1 LAVPAWQVAHR
12 RKKRMGP
19 YRFAQHPVQQQPSF
33 VENVHDTSS
42 RSSSLQS
49 VRCERFTRTY
59 PGFVR
64 ASVQVSEDRQRVL
77 SHVQWLSK
85 SDCERAFENAEQGEG
100 DMWELIRRHRAT
112 SMIFNAYEVAGE
124 VVGPRPR

>member
-1 LAVPAWQVAHR
+1 MTPAAAHL
-12 RKKRMGP
+12 P
-19 YRFAQHPVQQQPSF
+19 YSQF
-33 VENVHDTSS
+33 VEFAVDPHHQAGLVVALS
-42 RSSSLQS
+42 
-49 VRCERFTRTY
+49 ERFTRTY

-64 ASVQVSEDRQRVL
+64 ASVQLSEDRQRVL

-124 VVGPRPR
+124 IVGPRQG

>member
-1 LAVPAWQVAHR
+1 MTPAAAHL
-12 RKKRMGP
+12 P
-19 YRFAQHPVQQQPSF
+19 FSQF
-33 VENVHDTSS
+33 VEFAVYPRHQAG
-42 RSSSLQS
+42 L
-49 VRCERFTRTY
+49 VEALHERFEQFTCTY

-85 SDCERAFENAEQGEG
+85 TDCERAFENAEQGEG
-100 DMWELIRRHRAT
+100 DFWELTRRHRAT

-124 VVGPRPR
+124 VVGPRQG